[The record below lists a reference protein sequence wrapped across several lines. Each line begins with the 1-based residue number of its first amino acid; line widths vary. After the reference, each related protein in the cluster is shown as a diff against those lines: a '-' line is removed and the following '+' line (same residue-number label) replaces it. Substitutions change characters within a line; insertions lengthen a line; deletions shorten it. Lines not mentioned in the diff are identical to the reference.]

1 MTQPAA
7 SPRLDSRLPAR
18 MTNKGRHCPAHII
31 IGRAIQWNMLSGVAG
46 LICGVAA
53 GLCLAKPDAKR
64 SHATRDRYL
73 TGFPPSARMT
83 AGRAILS
90 ACRRE

>member
-1 MTQPAA
+1 MPG
-7 SPRLDSRLPAR
+7 LF
-18 MTNKGRHCPAHII
+18 
-31 IGRAIQWNMLSGVAG
+31 RAIQWNMPS
-46 LICGVAA
+46 GVAA

-83 AGRAILS
+83 AGRAVFS

>member
-1 MTQPAA
+1 MPG
-7 SPRLDSRLPAR
+7 SYYYYWPGNPVI
-18 MTNKGRHCPAHII
+18 KPF
-31 IGRAIQWNMLSGVAG
+31 GVAE

-64 SHATRDRYL
+64 SHATCDRYL

-83 AGRAILS
+83 AGRAVFS
-90 ACRRE
+90 ACRRG

>member
-1 MTQPAA
+1 
-7 SPRLDSRLPAR
+7 

-31 IGRAIQWNMLSGVAG
+31 IGRAIQS
-46 LICGVAA
+46 GVAA
-53 GLCLAKPDAKR
+53 GLCLAKPDAKK

-73 TGFPPSARMT
+73 TGFPPSAKMT
-83 AGRAILS
+83 AGGAVFS

>member
-1 MTQPAA
+1 MTLKRA
-7 SPRLDSRLPAR
+7 LLPII
-18 MTNKGRHCPAHII
+18 RHCPAHII
-31 IGRAIQWNMLSGVAG
+31 IGRAIQWNMPSGVAG
-46 LICGVAA
+46 LLCGVAA

-83 AGRAILS
+83 GRGDNG
-90 ACRRE
+90 E

>member
-1 MTQPAA
+1 M
-7 SPRLDSRLPAR
+7 SD
-18 MTNKGRHCPAHII
+18 C
-31 IGRAIQWNMLSGVAG
+31 VG

-73 TGFPPSARMT
+73 TGFPPAAGMT